1 METGRPSL
9 TTGRIAGIDFGSKR
23 VGIALSDETRQ
34 FALPKGVLKNDV
46 DLFSQF
52 QTFCKENN
60 VALVVM
66 GESRDYKGK
75 ENKIMEA
82 AREFAEKIKQELVI
96 DVAYVPEFLTSA
108 EAERIQGK
116 IDTLD
121 ASAAAIILKS
131 YLDQH
136 YGN

>member
-1 METGRPSL
+1 MDTGRPSL
-9 TTGRIAGIDFGSKR
+9 MSGRLAGIDFGSKR

-34 FALPKGVLKNDV
+34 FALPKGVLKNDSE
-46 DLFSQF
+46 LFNNFRS
-52 QTFCKENN
+52 FCKENN
-60 VALVVM
+60 VVLVVM

-75 ENKIMEA
+75 DNKIMEE
-82 AREFAEKIKQELVI
+82 ARLFAEKVKKELVL
-96 DVAYVPEFLTSA
+96 DVAFVPEFLTSA

-131 YLDQH
+131 YIDQH